1 LAVTPDGSRLF
12 AASST
17 GGVAGFNV
25 SDITNFGPDMP
36 EARQTAALDSTATRV
51 AIGASKNE
59 VVVALGGSLYRLD
72 PATLTVRDS
81 FKWDMDV
88 EALTALDD
96 GSIVMVGTG
105 RMTMVS
111 PDDQIIAERV
121 LPKGINEV
129 TRVAAVG

>member
-1 LAVTPDGSRLF
+1 
-12 AASST
+12 
-17 GGVAGFNV
+17 
-25 SDITNFGPDMP
+25 
-36 EARQTAALDSTATRV
+36 
-51 AIGASKNE
+51 
-59 VVVALGGSLYRLD
+59 LYRLD

-81 FKWDMDV
+81 FTWDMDV

-111 PDDQIIAERV
+111 PDDRIMAERV
-121 LPKGINEV
+121 LPEGMNDV